1 MRVQAVVLM
10 AALAGALPSGAV
22 RDLAPAPA
30 AGPVKF
36 AVIGDNGTGKRP
48 QYDVGERMV
57 EARERF
63 PFEFVI
69 MLGDNMYGRQRPADF
84 EDKFERP
91 YAQLLKSGVRFFAT
105 LGNHDDPDNR
115 SYEPFNMSGE
125 RYYTFV
131 VRGVRFVTF
140 DTNMMD
146 DEQLAWIERTLARSE
161 EPWKVCFFHHPIY
174 SDGGRHGSNVELRVL
189 LEPLLVR
196 HGVSVVFSGHEHVY
210 ERLMPQKG
218 ITYFVA
224 GASGQLRRGDVRPS
238 AMTAAAFDQDQSF
251 MLADVAGD
259 RMTFETI
266 SRTGRVVDRGVVP
279 RRAGTAAGSQP

>member
-1 MRVQAVVLM
+1 
-10 AALAGALPSGAV
+10 
-22 RDLAPAPA
+22 
-30 AGPVKF
+30 
-36 AVIGDNGTGKRP
+36 
-48 QYDVGERMV
+48 
-57 EARERF
+57 
-63 PFEFVI
+63 
-69 MLGDNMYGRQRPADF
+69 MYGRQRPADF
-84 EDKFERP
+84 VDKFERP

-115 SYEPFNMSGE
+115 SYEHFNMRGE

-131 VRGVRFVTF
+131 VRGVRFVSF

-146 DEQLAWIERTLARSE
+146 DEQLAWIERTLAGSE
-161 EPWKVCFFHHPIY
+161 EAWKVCFFHHPIY

-210 ERLMPQKG
+210 ERVAPQKG

-251 MLADVAGD
+251 MLVDVAGE
-259 RMTFETI
+259 RLTFETI